1 MGQRILTVNAGSS
14 SVKFAL
20 YTSGEDP
27 KMIARGLVQGIGS
40 NPSFKF
46 KHGGPD
52 STHPIK
58 ASNQTD
64 ALAVILEKITPLLE
78 GQEVAG
84 VGHRIVHGGPLRAT
98 PTELTDDV
106 MADLA
111 TFNPLA
117 PLHQP
122 HNLSAV
128 EAAKRA
134 FPYALQIGCFDT
146 AFHRNHPWENDI
158 YAIPRRFYK
167 QGIKR
172 YGFHGLSYDYVS
184 HQIVRERP
192 ELRNKRLIIA
202 HLGSGASICA
212 VNNGHSISS
221 TMGFS
226 PLDGLPMSTRSGQ
239 LDPGILL
246 YLMET
251 EGMSVKE
258 LTHML
263 YHESGLLGLSG
274 LSADM
279 QVLEAS
285 DAPEA
290 KDAIEYFVYRVR
302 REIGAMA
309 ATLSGIDALIF
320 CGGIGENSARI
331 RAQIIDRLGYLGIE
345 LDGDAN
351 DRNARDI
358 GKGPTPVMVIPTDE
372 EQVIANAVARALN
385 PHH

>member
-1 MGQRILTVNAGSS
+1 
-14 SVKFAL
+14 
-20 YTSGEDP
+20 
-27 KMIARGLVQGIGS
+27 
-40 NPSFKF
+40 
-46 KHGGPD
+46 
-52 STHPIK
+52 
-58 ASNQTD
+58 
-64 ALAVILEKITPLLE
+64 
-78 GQEVAG
+78 
-84 VGHRIVHGGPLRAT
+84 
-98 PTELTDDV
+98 
-106 MADLA
+106 
-111 TFNPLA
+111 
-117 PLHQP
+117 
-122 HNLSAV
+122 
-128 EAAKRA
+128 
-134 FPYALQIGCFDT
+134 
-146 AFHRNHPWENDI
+146 
-158 YAIPRRFYK
+158 
-167 QGIKR
+167 
-172 YGFHGLSYDYVS
+172 
-184 HQIVRERP
+184 
-192 ELRNKRLIIA
+192 
-202 HLGSGASICA
+202 
-212 VNNGHSISS
+212 
-221 TMGFS
+221 
-226 PLDGLPMSTRSGQ
+226 MSTRSGQ